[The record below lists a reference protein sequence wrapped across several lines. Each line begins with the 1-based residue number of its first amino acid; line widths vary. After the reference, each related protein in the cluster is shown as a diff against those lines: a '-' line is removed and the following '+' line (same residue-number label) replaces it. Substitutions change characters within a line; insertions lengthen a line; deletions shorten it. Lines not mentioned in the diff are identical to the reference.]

1 MKNFKIKSY
10 CKINLFLK
18 VIKRLNNGYHNITS
32 LITFCELH
40 DIISISKIKNLKD
53 KISFSGKFKDSID
66 DKSNTVIRVL
76 NLLRE
81 SNLLKNQSFKINI
94 KKNIPHGSGLGG
106 GSSNAANLLNYFNKK
121 MKLKLNKKKII
132 KMATQIGFDVPVNLE
147 KRNTFLTGRKSEI
160 LRLNKKFK
168 LDLLIVY
175 PNLICSTKK
184 IYKKNTKKSLL
195 PSQPFFNKK
204 NNKKL
209 IDFLKNESNDLEKT
223 VIKIYLIVGKIIDY
237 IKSQKG
243 CYFSRITGSGS
254 ACIGIFSNTRNAIY
268 AKKLIRSKYPKF
280 WCVVSKT
287 I

>member
-10 CKINLFLK
+10 CKINLSLK
-18 VIKRLNNGYHNITS
+18 VIKKLNSGYHNITS
-32 LITFCELH
+32 LITFCGLH
-40 DIISISKIKNLKD
+40 DIMSISKIRNLKD
-53 KISFSGKFKDSID
+53 KISFSGKFKGGID
-66 DKSNTVIRVL
+66 NKSNTITKVL
-76 NLLRE
+76 NLLRKN
-81 SNLLKNQSFKINI
+81 NLLENQSFKISI

-106 GSSNAANLLNYFNKK
+106 GSANAASLLNYLNKK
-121 MKLKLNKKKII
+121 MKLKLNKNKVI
-132 KMATQIGFDVPVNLE
+132 KLAEQIGFDVPINLE
-147 KRNTFLTGRKSEI
+147 KRNTFLTGKKGKI

-168 LDLLIVY
+168 LNLLIVY

-184 IYKKNTKKSLL
+184 IYKKNTKKSLMK
-195 PSQPFFNKK
+195 PQSFFNEK

-209 IDFLKNESNDLEKT
+209 INFLKNENNDLEKT
-223 VIKIYLIVGKIIDY
+223 VIKIYPKIKKIIDC

-268 AKKLIRSKYPKF
+268 AQKAIRSKYPKY